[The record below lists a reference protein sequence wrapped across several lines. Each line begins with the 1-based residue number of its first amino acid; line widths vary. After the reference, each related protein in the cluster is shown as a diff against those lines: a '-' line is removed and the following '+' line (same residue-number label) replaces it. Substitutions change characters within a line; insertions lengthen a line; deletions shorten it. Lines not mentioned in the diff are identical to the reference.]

1 LVTSS
6 GAAAADNFRFC
17 ALPFRKEIQLDDDDD
32 DDDGWCQKD
41 EKRALFFLMLI
52 PCSCGEASEPQRG
65 VAVAAAAAAAM
76 AILTIACEA
85 EGKEKD
91 EALGPQRQ
99 SCYVPSG
106 YVTRSPGKYNRRVVV
121 FSPFCVTLPVWYVFS
136 ATRYHLPYS
145 AESFFLLPID

>member
-1 LVTSS
+1 
-6 GAAAADNFRFC
+6 
-17 ALPFRKEIQLDDDDD
+17 
-32 DDDGWCQKD
+32 
-41 EKRALFFLMLI
+41 MLI

-65 VAVAAAAAAAM
+65 VAVATAAAAAM
-76 AILTIACEA
+76 AIFTIACEG

-145 AESFFLLPID
+145 AESFFCYPLINLPYLGAGFLLPVDYPTRVLGFVLPID